1 MTVTFTRRSLLAVST
16 TYTVNVSG
24 ITDQAGNI
32 VVRFT
37 SSFTTGASGVADTT
51 RPSVSSVSPANGASG
66 VAVTSSIVLTFNEAV
81 DPTTV
86 NNGTIPISVSGYGGV
101 LAGSYTVNGAVVTFT
116 PLSPLPGSATIQ
128 VQVNFNGVADLS
140 GNLSNS
146 YSSQFTT
153 AAGADTGAPR
163 GGRGTAG
170 NGARG
175 GGVEA
180 TVRLACSK
188 ALN

>member
-66 VAVTSSIVLTFNEAV
+66 VAVTSSIVLTVNEAG
-81 DPTTV
+81 DPTTGD
-86 NNGTIPISVSGYGGV
+86 NGAISIFVSGYGGG
-101 LAGSYTVNGAVVTFT
+101 LGGGYTRDGEGVRFT
-116 PLSPLPGSATIQ
+116 PPSPL
-128 VQVNFNGVADLS
+128 
-140 GNLSNS
+140 
-146 YSSQFTT
+146 
-153 AAGADTGAPR
+153 
-163 GGRGTAG
+163 
-170 NGARG
+170 
-175 GGVEA
+175 
-180 TVRLACSK
+180 
-188 ALN
+188 